1 MKRLLFITMLFS
13 SLFTYSQ
20 SEEIEDLMIEL
31 AYQNSDS
38 AKIDTSIKLIDALFK
53 IEDYSR
59 ALKHIDQTQKLAKS
73 LNYVKGTAEA
83 NYYKALIYSQ
93 NDDYLNA
100 IDSYGKSKQYFQQ
113 LKDTLGIAKVN
124 NSIGIIEIKRGNYLV
139 GLKSS
144 LSAIEIF
151 ESKNLQDELSKA
163 YNNLGEAYFN
173 TNQVDKALEFNLKAL
188 GVRQQLRDSSG
199 IKWST
204 TNIAKLYSMRK
215 EHRKAIEYYENVLKI
230 LDPKADQQLK
240 GKILPL
246 IGDEYLQFREYD
258 KAGKYLF
265 EGLRY
270 NRRENNKDGILRSL
284 NSIGNLNLQRR
295 NLRTAENQLN
305 EAYAIAQELDNKSEL
320 LKNYKLH
327 IALDSTRGYYQ
338 NAFFWQNKY
347 FDLKQDLDKL
357 NQPKIALDID
367 PDTDLIETEPII
379 PSENTLSNADSKLLK
394 KLKWITYGLGAA
406 LAFVLLFTLINYFN
420 SKKRNEYILDLERT
434 QTKLLGQNENYHDQI
449 ENLEEIN
456 KVKDRL
462 FSIVSHDL
470 KDSISSIKAFIDL
483 LKEDSISKK
492 EFKQLIP
499 ELSEN
504 ADNASLLLF
513 NLLNWSKSQMQ
524 NLEPK
529 PELFN
534 IQDVFETKMALVEQK
549 VEKKKIVLIDESQRD
564 FAYADRSMIEIVV
577 QNLITN
583 AVKFSRDGD
592 VITVS
597 NYDANGKLIFSVED
611 TGVGIS
617 KENIDKLFKND
628 AFTTIGTKNEKG
640 TGLGLTICKEL
651 VELNQGRIWV
661 ESTPNV
667 GSKFFVELPK
677 SERSPS

>member
-1 MKRLLFITMLFS
+1 MRRLLCITVFFI

-38 AKIDTSIKLIDALFK
+38 SKIDTSIKLIEALYKVDEFK
-53 IEDYSR
+53 R
-59 ALKHIDQTQKLAKS
+59 ALKHIDQTQKLSAN
-73 LNYVKGTAEA
+73 LNYTKGSAEA
-83 NYYKALIYSQ
+83 NYYKALIYTK

-100 IDSYGKSKQYFQQ
+100 LDSYTKSRQFFQQ
-113 LKDTLGIAKVN
+113 LNDTLGVAKVN

-139 GLKSS
+139 GLRSS

-151 ESKNLQDELSKA
+151 ESKNLQGELSSA
-163 YNNLGEAYFN
+163 YNNLAEAYFN
-173 TNQVDKALEFNLKAL
+173 TDQADKSLEFNLKAL
-188 GVRQQLRDSSG
+188 AVRQQLRDSSG
-199 IKWST
+199 IKLST
-204 TNIAKLYSMRK
+204 KNIALLYSMRK
-215 EHRKAIEYYENVLKI
+215 EHRKAIEYYENVLS
-230 LDPKADQQLK
+230 LLNPKTDQELK
-240 GKILPL
+240 GEILPR

-258 KAGKYLF
+258 KATQYLL

-270 NRRENNKDGILRSL
+270 SRKEKNKDGILRSL
-284 NSIGNLNLQRR
+284 NSIGNLNLQQKK
-295 NLRTAENQLN
+295 LRTAEKQLN
-305 EAYAIAQELDNKSEL
+305 EAYAIAQDIDNKPEL

-347 FDLKQDLDKL
+347 YDLKEDINKEK
-357 NQPKIALDID
+357 QPKLALDIS
-367 PDTDLIETEPII
+367 PDTDLMEPKPII
-379 PSENTLSNADSKLLK
+379 PQQTLNEDDANLLK

-406 LAFVLLFTLINYFN
+406 LAFTLLFVLFNYFN
-420 SKKRNEYILDLERT
+420 NKKQRDYLTDLERIK
-434 QTKLLGQNENYHDQI
+434 TKLLGQNENFQAQI

-483 LKEDSISKK
+483 LKEDSISKE
-492 EFKQLIP
+492 EFENLVP

-534 IQDVFETKMALVEQK
+534 VQEVFETKMALVEQK
-549 VEKKKIVLIDESQRD
+549 VEQKNIVLIDESQHG
-564 FAYADRSMIEIVV
+564 FAYADRSMIEIVI

-583 AVKFSRDGD
+583 AVKFSRVGD

-597 NYDANGKLIFSVED
+597 NQETNSKMILTVED

-651 VELNQGRIWV
+651 VELNNGRIWV

-677 SERSPS
+677 RKRSAS

>member
-1 MKRLLFITMLFS
+1 MKRLLVITVFFI

-53 IEDYSR
+53 IEDYKR
-59 ALKHIDQTQKLAKS
+59 ALKHIDQTQKLANS
-73 LNYVKGTAEA
+73 LNYTKGSAEA
-83 NYYKALIYSQ
+83 NYYKALIYSK

-100 IDSYGKSKQYFQQ
+100 IDSYGKSKKYFQQ
-113 LKDTLGIAKVN
+113 LRDTLGVAKVN

-151 ESKNLQDELSKA
+151 ESKDLKGELSKA
-163 YNNLGEAYFN
+163 YDNLGEAYFN

-188 GVRQQLRDSSG
+188 EVRQQLKDSTG
-199 IKWST
+199 IKYST
-204 TNIAKLYSMRK
+204 KKAARLYSMRK
-215 EHRKAIEYYENVLKI
+215 EHRKAIEYYETVLKLI
-230 LDPKADQQLK
+230 NPNTDQHLK
-240 GKILPL
+240 GEILPL

-258 KAGKYLF
+258 KAAEYLI

-270 NRRENNKDGILRSL
+270 NRSVKNKDGILRSL

-295 NLRTAENQLN
+295 NLRTATNQLN
-305 EAYAIAQELDNKSEL
+305 EAYAIAQELDNKQEL

-338 NAFFWQNKY
+338 NAFFWQSKY
-347 FDLKQDLDKL
+347 FELKEEIDLAKK
-357 NQPKIALDID
+357 PKIAVDLSPDID
-367 PDTDLIETEPII
+367 LIDPEPII
-379 PSENTLSNADSKLLK
+379 PPKETISSEDSKLLI

-406 LAFVLLFTLINYFN
+406 LALTLVFVLVNYFN
-420 SKKRNEYILDLERT
+420 NRKQQEYVMDLERT
-434 QTKLLGQNENYHDQI
+434 QTKLLGQNENYQAQI
-449 ENLEEIN
+449 DNLEEIN
-456 KVKDRL
+456 SVKDRL

-483 LKEDSISKK
+483 LKEDSISKE
-492 EFKQLIP
+492 EFQNLIP

-534 IQDVFETKMALVEQK
+534 IQEVFETKMALVEQK
-549 VEKKKIVLIDESQRD
+549 VEQKRIVLIDESQRD
-564 FAYADRSMIEIVV
+564 FAFADRSMVEIVV
-577 QNLITN
+577 QNLLTN
-583 AVKFSRDGD
+583 AVKFSRVGD

-597 NYDANGKLIFSVED
+597 NYDSNGKLVFSVED

-651 VELNQGRIWV
+651 VELNNGKIWV

-667 GSKFFVELPK
+667 GTKFFVELPK
-677 SERSPS
+677 AERSPS